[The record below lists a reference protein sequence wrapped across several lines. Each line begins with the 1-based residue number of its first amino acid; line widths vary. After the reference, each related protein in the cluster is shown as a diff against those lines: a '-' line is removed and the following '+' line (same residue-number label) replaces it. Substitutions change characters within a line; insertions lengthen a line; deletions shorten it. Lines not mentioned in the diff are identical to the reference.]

1 MSLSSSDD
9 LARTRVLFE
18 QWRATR
24 QGRSKIPDELWQAVV
39 ALHGRYSASQLCHE
53 LHLNAGALRARLRER
68 EKERPPVPPTFVLLP
83 PADCGGLAP
92 SEPITTGEAR
102 TRLVWERTDGSRLVG
117 QGRRRREAE
126 IRSQAVRRCCLINT
140 TINCFVLF

>member
-1 MSLSSSDD
+1 MSVSTSDD

-53 LHLNAGALRARLRER
+53 LHLSAGALRARLRKIENGNPLSSPAFVPLPLADGGGPT
-68 EKERPPVPPTFVLLP
+68 PP
-83 PADCGGLAP
+83 
-92 SEPITTGEAR
+92 EPITTGEAR
-102 TRLVWERTDGSRLVG
+102 IRLVWERTDGHRLRLSIPAS
-117 QGRRRREAE
+117 QWTQAEA
-126 IRSQAVRRCCLINT
+126 L
-140 TINCFVLF
+140 